1 MKEGDL
7 KNLDQTASLDDD
19 SFIQVD
25 ARHPY
30 LIIFIGN
37 DGGKRY
43 KLKRGQM
50 TVGRSPQAD
59 ITIDDQRISRIHC
72 IIEWISE
79 TIMIEDKESTN
90 GTFVD
95 SQKVSRAHLLPG
107 VTIQLGHSVMKIEY
121 KDDTEIR
128 SEENLLR
135 QVSIDPITG
144 IFNRQHFLKLA
155 SMEVSYA
162 CRHQL
167 AVGVILLNIDN
178 FKQINDTYGHQT
190 GDFILAR
197 LAGIINKMT
206 RNEDLF
212 ARYTDTEFILMPRD
226 DLNKQYMFTQCERIR
241 KAIKNFEFRFG
252 KKCVRITIS
261 LGFHLEK
268 VKGRDFN
275 AKIFDLIGKAERALY
290 LAKEIGYDR
299 TESLL

>member
-59 ITIDDQRISRIHC
+59 ITIDDERISRIHC
-72 IIEWISE
+72 IIKWVGE
-79 TIMIEDKESTN
+79 TIILEDKGSTN

-95 SQKVSRAHLLPG
+95 SKKVSRTHLLPG
-107 VTIQLGHSVMKIEY
+107 VPIQMGHSVMKIEY
-121 KDDTEIR
+121 KDEAEIR

-135 QVSIDPITG
+135 QVSIDPLTG
-144 IFNRQHFLKLA
+144 IFNRQHFIKLA

-167 AVGVILLNIDN
+167 NVGVILLDIDN
-178 FKQINDTYGHQT
+178 FKQVNDTYGHQT
-190 GDFILAR
+190 GDFVLAR
-197 LAGIINKMT
+197 LASMVNKIT
-206 RNEDLF
+206 RTEDLF
-212 ARYTDTEFILMPRD
+212 ARYTDVEFIIMPRD
-226 DLNKQYMFTQCERIR
+226 DLTKQYMFVQCERIR
-241 KAIKNFEFRFG
+241 KAIKNYKFRFG
-252 KKCVRITIS
+252 KKSLRITIS
-261 LGFHLEK
+261 LGFHLER

-275 AKIFDLIGKAERALY
+275 AKLFDLIGKAERALY
-290 LAKEIGYDR
+290 LAKEIGRDR

>member
-1 MKEGDL
+1 L
-7 KNLDQTASLDDD
+7 KNLDQTASLDGDAH
-19 SFIQVD
+19 IQVN

-43 KLKRGQM
+43 KIKQGQM

-59 ITIDDQRISRIHC
+59 ITIDDERISRIHC
-72 IIEWISE
+72 IIKWVGE
-79 TIMIEDKESTN
+79 TIILEDKGSTN

-95 SQKVSRAHLLPG
+95 SKKVSRAHLLPG
-107 VTIQLGHSVMKIEY
+107 VPIQMGHSVMKIEY
-121 KDDTEIR
+121 KDDAEIR

-135 QVSIDPITG
+135 QVSIDPLTG
-144 IFNRQHFLKLA
+144 IFNRQHFIKLA

-167 AVGVILLNIDN
+167 NVGVILLDIDN
-178 FKQINDTYGHQT
+178 FKQVNDTYGHQT
-190 GDFILAR
+190 GDFVLAR
-197 LAGIINKMT
+197 LAGIVDKIT
-206 RNEDLF
+206 RTEDLF
-212 ARYTDTEFILMPRD
+212 ARYTDVEFIIMPRD
-226 DLNKQYMFTQCERIR
+226 DLTEQYMFVQCERIR
-241 KAIKNFEFRFG
+241 KAIKNYKFRFG
-252 KKCVRITIS
+252 KKSLHITIS

-275 AKIFDLIGKAERALY
+275 AKLFDLIGKAERALY
-290 LAKEIGYDR
+290 LAKEIGRDR